1 MTSIVSKLIKRIRRL
16 PSLLSRILR
25 AGFRRD
31 RLFTL
36 NRHESYE
43 DYVRKQVEKT
53 TDPERIEKWKT
64 VEWDSK
70 VQGYVDVF
78 SRLDVPFERTRAL
91 CLGSRT
97 GQEVYALQTLG
108 ADAQGID
115 LVAFPPFTIQ
125 GDVHDLRF
133 EAEKFELVFSNI
145 FDHVLYPEKFSQ
157 EARRVLAPGGL
168 LVLRVQLGYR
178 GDDFSETFVSS
189 EKPILE
195 LFSDLELISL
205 EKLHSQFDAME
216 RQFVFRKP

>member
-1 MTSIVSKLIKRIRRL
+1 MSSILSKVIRRIRKL
-16 PSLLSRILR
+16 PILLSRILE
-25 AGFRRD
+25 AGFQRN

-70 VQGYVDVF
+70 VQGFVEVF
-78 SRLDVPFERTRAL
+78 SRLDIPFERTRAL

-97 GQEVYALQTLG
+97 GQEVFALQTLG
-108 ADAQGID
+108 AEAQGVD
-115 LVAFPPFTIQ
+115 LVAFPPYTVQ
-125 GDVHDLRF
+125 GDVHNLGF
-133 EAEKFELVFSNI
+133 EAEEFDLVFSNI
-145 FDHVLYPEKFSQ
+145 FDHVLFPEKFAH
-157 EARRVLAPGGL
+157 EAQRVLAPSGL
-168 LVLRVQLGYR
+168 LALRVQLGYR
-178 GDDFSETFVSS
+178 GDDFSETFVIT

-216 RQFVFRKP
+216 RQFVFRKS